1 MSARYASER
10 AELRLIQRLNSA
22 HTCPSEPHGSPRCCL
37 SAGRR
42 AGAAR
47 VAGWPR
53 RGGRGGPAG
62 TAGRERHRLR
72 RQGVLRRAGL
82 LLAGRGRAQR
92 TGKLPQ
98 NIILPQRPRGR
109 GARLQRLPAL
119 ALADARHAL
128 QRCWGVHLRRE
139 GMEVP
144 SVSANGAPTSVS
156 GPFRFSC
163 TGKAVHAAREG
174 PTAAVRPGA
183 AVDLPYCEGLEVR
196 RSAARRSEP
205 FSPIARCLVA
215 P

>member
-1 MSARYASER
+1 MVAPEAASPPAAAPAQRASQAGPAVVDAEGRPVQLGARGTACAAKVCYGVLVFSSQDVDARRGPVCAPKPSSCHSAPE
-10 AELRLIQRLNSA
+10 AEAPACNGCSR
-22 HTCPSEPHGSPRCCL
+22 SPWL
-37 SAGRR
+37 TH
-42 AGAAR
+42 AGAS
-47 VAGWPR
+47 
-53 RGGRGGPAG
+53 
-62 TAGRERHRLR
+62 
-72 RQGVLRRAGL
+72 
-82 LLAGRGRAQR
+82 
-92 TGKLPQ
+92 
-98 NIILPQRPRGR
+98 
-109 GARLQRLPAL
+109 
-119 ALADARHAL
+119 

-156 GPFRFSC
+156 GQFRFSC

-174 PTAAVRPGA
+174 PTGAVRPGA